1 MSSKQIFRELQGM
14 QMDETS
20 EPTIMT
26 FALTQHMV
34 GLFSTIPL
42 EINED
47 EKIVGEG
54 KQNKTTKPS
63 QIAYPPF
70 IPPDQISFS
79 HIKYIRSSESD
90 ISESKCLILV

>member
-54 KQNKTTKPS
+54 KQNNKTQSNSLPTLCPT
-63 QIAYPPF
+63 
-70 IPPDQISFS
+70 
-79 HIKYIRSSESD
+79 
-90 ISESKCLILV
+90 